1 MFVTLAKSVML
12 NLKFPQMIDAE
23 TLDNASDEQLKSL
36 CDELLS
42 DIGLIKDELRCRE
55 MNKYNYEGRYIKYY
69 DCNGDGPT
77 YMYVRHAFLTN
88 RYGNSADIELCL
100 QGHGFE
106 YEIGPYTDSTYFN
119 YSCLED
125 IYVNAQLLLE
135 REEMRKSFD
144 EKDGGMNESNK
155 LLYNSYRIVEISKE
169 EFNQAFNEMY
179 NRLPNLFNEMIE
191 RDEETQQDE
200 NND

>member
-1 MFVTLAKSVML
+1 
-12 NLKFPQMIDAE
+12 MIDAE

-155 LLYNSYRIVEISKE
+155 LLYNSYRIVEISKA
-169 EFNQAFNEMY
+169 EFKEAFNEMY

-200 NND
+200 NNN

>member
-1 MFVTLAKSVML
+1 
-12 NLKFPQMIDAE
+12 MIDVGTIE
-23 TLDNASDEQLKSL
+23 NKSDEELKSL
-36 CDELLS
+36 CEELWS

-69 DCNGDGPT
+69 GCNGDGPT

-88 RYGNSADIELCL
+88 RYNNSSDIELCL
-100 QGHGFE
+100 QGHGFV
-106 YEIGPYTDSTYFN
+106 YEIGTYTESTYLR
-119 YSCLED
+119 YAWWDD
-125 IYVNAQLLLE
+125 IYIKAQLLLE
-135 REEMRKSFD
+135 REQMRKSFD
-144 EKDGGMNESNK
+144 EKDGGMTESNK

-169 EFNQAFNEMY
+169 EFKQAFNDMC

-200 NND
+200 NNE

>member
-1 MFVTLAKSVML
+1 ML
-12 NLKFPQMIDAE
+12 ILKFPQMIDAE
-23 TLDNASDEQLKSL
+23 TLEKASDEELKSL
-36 CDELLS
+36 CEELLN
-42 DIGLIKDELRCRE
+42 DIGLINDELRSRE
-55 MNKYNYEGRYIKYY
+55 MSKYNYEGRYIKYY

-191 RDEETQQDE
+191 RDEEAQQDE
-200 NND
+200 NNN

>member
-1 MFVTLAKSVML
+1 ML
-12 NLKFPQMIDAE
+12 ILKFPQMIDAE

-125 IYVNAQLLLE
+125 IYVNAQLLLDGE
-135 REEMRKSFD
+135 KMRKSFD

-169 EFNQAFNEMY
+169 EFKQAFNEMY

-191 RDEETQQDE
+191 RDEEPQQDE
-200 NND
+200 NNE